1 MSDLRTRF
9 EQLRKEWLPSILN
22 VIDELIEESSAEGS
36 LLRSMLRYQMQTGG
50 KRLRAILPLL
60 VADALGVDPNRLVP
74 FGAACEM
81 LHNAS
86 TVHDDIQDG
95 DTTRRGYPTL
105 WKKYGTAQAINLG
118 DAMIAICILLM
129 QRIEAPAARRE
140 KATCRLLQEMLRV
153 IEGQVEDLELQERV
167 IVSLDEYL
175 HMVERKTSRLF
186 ALPLS
191 GAALLCGAPA
201 ELEAGL
207 VETACH
213 IGMLFQIQDDILDLY
228 GDKGR
233 GQSGNDIREGKR
245 SFLVVHCMENAD
257 AGDARRLLDIL
268 DKPRG
273 ATTSEDIAECRILFK
288 QTGSLAFGIEE
299 MARRRKAAL
308 SIPAIAPYAALLDV
322 LDEACG
328 MFLAPMA
335 SIMATMATSNEPE
348 SAVAAHVVSG

>member
-9 EQLRKEWLPSILN
+9 EQLRKAWLPSILKL
-22 VIDELIEESSAEGS
+22 VDELIEETSAEGS
-36 LLRSMLRYQMQTGG
+36 LLRGMLQYQMQTGG

-60 VADALGVDPNRLVP
+60 VADALGVDPDQLVP

-95 DTTRRGYPTL
+95 DITRRGYPAI

-118 DAMIAICILLM
+118 DAMIAFCILLM
-129 QRIEAPAARRE
+129 HRIQAPAALRE
-140 KATCRLLQEMLRV
+140 KATCRVLQEMLRV
-153 IEGQVEDLELQERV
+153 IEGQVEDLELRDRV
-167 IVSLDEYL
+167 IVSLNDYL

-191 GAALLCGAPA
+191 GAALLCGAPD

-213 IGMLFQIQDDILDLY
+213 IGMLFQIQDDILDMY

-233 GQSGNDIREGKR
+233 GQNGNDIREGKR
-245 SFLVVHCMENAD
+245 SFLVVHCLENASP
-257 AGDARRLLDIL
+257 GEARRLRGIL

-273 ATTSEDIAECRILFK
+273 ATTAEDIAESRELFDR
-288 QTGSLAFGIEE
+288 TGSLAFGIEE
-299 MARRRKAAL
+299 MMRRKKAAL
-308 SIPAIAPYAALLDV
+308 SIPALEAYPALREV

-328 MFLAPMA
+328 MFLAPVA
-335 SIMATMATSNEPE
+335 SIMAAADTAE
-348 SAVAAHVVSG
+348 SGAEARLVS